1 MNKDSE
7 SNDHIC
13 KNSKCK
19 DVLLVTDSTTGEVMC
34 SSCGQ
39 VVSQNMAELGP
50 ESAQSGEDYMSKSR
64 TGRKSTLAFN
74 DMGLSTVI
82 QQSDKDA
89 TGKNLSGEMKRT
101 FYRLRMWD
109 KNSKAMPGHRN
120 MQKAFTLLEGL
131 KAKLSLSDAAVEQA
145 AYIYRK
151 TLAKKIGRGRSIPV
165 ILSACV
171 YASCRFT
178 NTPRTI
184 QDVADATNLRRT
196 SIHRI
201 YRMLVRDLDLT
212 LETYNPVS
220 FITRITT
227 EVGASEKTKRDA
239 IKFLIKAEELMITS
253 GKNPVAMAATVVYLA
268 AITNGEKVS
277 QTQVSKAANIS
288 SVTIRNLC
296 KKLKDAKISSFSNPK
311 LTKVVKNDETF
322 NVATRLKVK
331 KD

>member
-1 MNKDSE
+1 MKKESE

-13 KNSKCK
+13 KSSEGKE
-19 DVLLVTDSTTGEVMC
+19 VLLVSDSSTGEVMC
-34 SSCGQ
+34 SLCGE
-39 VVSQNMAELGP
+39 VIAENVPELGP
-50 ESAQSGEDYMSKSR
+50 ESSAQSGEDYMAKSR

-82 QQSDKDA
+82 QQTDKDS

-109 KNSKAMPGHRN
+109 KNSKALPGHRN

-131 KAKLSLSDAAVEQA
+131 KAKLSLTDAAVEQA

-151 TLAKKIGRGRSIPV
+151 TLSRKIGRGRSIPV

-184 QDVADATNLRRT
+184 KDVANATNLRRT

-201 YRMLVRDLDLT
+201 YRMLVQELDLT
-212 LETYNPVS
+212 LETYNPVN

-227 EVGASEKTKRDA
+227 EAGASEKTKRDA

-268 AITNGEKVS
+268 AISNNEKVS
-277 QTQVSKAANIS
+277 QTQISKVANIS

-296 KKLKDAKISSFSNPK
+296 KKLKEAKIASFPNPR
-311 LTKVVKNDETF
+311 LVKVEGQDT
-322 NVATRLKVK
+322 
-331 KD
+331 

>member
-1 MNKDSE
+1 MVNKNYETSE
-7 SNDHIC
+7 HIC
-13 KNSKCK
+13 KITKRK
-19 DVLLVTDSTTGEVMC
+19 DVLLVTDNNTGEIMC
-34 SSCGQ
+34 SACGE
-39 VVSQNMAELGP
+39 VIVENVAEFGP
-50 ESAQSGEDYMSKSR
+50 ESSAQSGEDYMAKSR

-82 QQSDKDA
+82 QKTDKDA
-89 TGKNLSGEMKRT
+89 TGKNLTGEMKKT

-120 MQKAFTLLEGL
+120 MQKAFTMLEGL

-151 TLAKKIGRGRSIPV
+151 ALAKKIGRGRSIPV
-165 ILSACV
+165 ILSASV
-171 YASCRFT
+171 YAACRFT

-184 QDVADATNLRRT
+184 QDIATTTNLRRT
-196 SIHRI
+196 TIHRI
-201 YRMLVRDLDLT
+201 YRMLVKDLDLT

-220 FITRITT
+220 FITRIST

-253 GKNPVAMAATVVYLA
+253 GKNPIAMAATVVYLA
-268 AITNGEKVS
+268 TILNSEKIS

-296 KKLKDAKISSFSNPK
+296 KKLKDVKIASFSDLK
-311 LTKVVKNDETF
+311 LVK
-322 NVATRLKVK
+322 A
-331 KD
+331 

>member
-101 FYRLRMWD
+101 FY
-109 KNSKAMPGHRN
+109 
-120 MQKAFTLLEGL
+120 
-131 KAKLSLSDAAVEQA
+131 
-145 AYIYRK
+145 
-151 TLAKKIGRGRSIPV
+151 
-165 ILSACV
+165 
-171 YASCRFT
+171 
-178 NTPRTI
+178 
-184 QDVADATNLRRT
+184 
-196 SIHRI
+196 
-201 YRMLVRDLDLT
+201 
-212 LETYNPVS
+212 
-220 FITRITT
+220 
-227 EVGASEKTKRDA
+227 
-239 IKFLIKAEELMITS
+239 
-253 GKNPVAMAATVVYLA
+253 
-268 AITNGEKVS
+268 
-277 QTQVSKAANIS
+277 
-288 SVTIRNLC
+288 
-296 KKLKDAKISSFSNPK
+296 
-311 LTKVVKNDETF
+311 
-322 NVATRLKVK
+322 
-331 KD
+331 

>member
-1 MNKDSE
+1 MVVVDKDSE
-7 SNDHIC
+7 SSDHVC
-13 KNSKCK
+13 KNRKGK
-19 DVLLVTDSTTGEVMC
+19 DVLLVTDANTGETMC
-34 SSCGQ
+34 SACGE
-39 VVSQNMAELGP
+39 VIIENVMELGP
-50 ESAQSGEDYMSKSR
+50 DSSTRSGEDYMTKSR

-109 KNSKAMPGHRN
+109 KNSKALPGHRN

-131 KAKLSLSDAAVEQA
+131 KSKLSLSDVAVEQT

-151 TLAKKIGRGRSIPV
+151 TLAKNIARGRSIPV
-165 ILSACV
+165 ILSASV
-171 YASCRFT
+171 YAACRFT

-184 QDVADATNLRRT
+184 QDIANATNLRRT
-196 SIHRI
+196 TIHRI
-201 YRMLVRDLDLT
+201 YRLLVKDLDLT

-220 FITRITT
+220 FITRITSQ
-227 EVGASEKTKRDA
+227 VGASEKTKRDA

-253 GKNPVAMAATVVYLA
+253 GKNPVAMAASVVYLA
-268 AITNGEKVS
+268 AIINNEKIS
-277 QTQVSKAANIS
+277 QTKVSKAADIS

-296 KKLKDAKISSFSNPK
+296 KKLKEVKIVSFADPR
-311 LTKVVKNDETF
+311 LVKV
-322 NVATRLKVK
+322 
-331 KD
+331 

>member
-1 MNKDSE
+1 MVNKDSE
-7 SNDHIC
+7 TNDHIC
-13 KNSKCK
+13 KINEGK
-19 DVLLVTDSTTGEVMC
+19 DVLLVTDNNTGEIMC
-34 SSCGQ
+34 SACGE
-39 VVSQNMAELGP
+39 VIVDNVAELGP
-50 ESAQSGEDYMSKSR
+50 ESSAQSGEDYMSKSR

-82 QQSDKDA
+82 QQADKDA
-89 TGKNLSGEMKRT
+89 TGKNLTGEMKRT

-120 MQKAFTLLEGL
+120 MQKAFTMLEGL

-151 TLAKKIGRGRSIPV
+151 TLAKKIARGRSIPV
-165 ILSACV
+165 ILSASV
-171 YASCRFT
+171 YAACRFT

-184 QDVADATNLRRT
+184 QDIATATNLRRT
-196 SIHRI
+196 TIHRI
-201 YRMLVRDLDLT
+201 YRMLLRDLDLT

-220 FITRITT
+220 FITRIST

-253 GKNPVAMAATVVYLA
+253 GKNPVAMAATVIYLA
-268 AITNGEKVS
+268 AVLNDEKIS
-277 QTQVSKAANIS
+277 QTHISKTANIS

-296 KKLKDAKISSFSNPK
+296 KKLKDVKIVSFSDPK
-311 LTKVVKNDETF
+311 L
-322 NVATRLKVK
+322 K
-331 KD
+331 KA

>member
-1 MNKDSE
+1 MVVVDKDSE
-7 SNDHIC
+7 SSDHVC
-13 KNSKCK
+13 KNRKGK
-19 DVLLVTDSTTGEVMC
+19 DVLLVTDANTGETMC
-34 SSCGQ
+34 SACGE
-39 VVSQNMAELGP
+39 VIIENVLELGP
-50 ESAQSGEDYMSKSR
+50 ESSAQSGEDYMAKSR

-109 KNSKAMPGHRN
+109 KNSKALPGHRN

-131 KAKLSLSDAAVEQA
+131 KSKLSLSDVAVEQT

-151 TLAKKIGRGRSIPV
+151 TLAKKIARGRSIPV
-165 ILSACV
+165 ILSASV
-171 YASCRFT
+171 YAACRFT

-184 QDVADATNLRRT
+184 QDIANTTNLRRT
-196 SIHRI
+196 TIHRI
-201 YRMLVRDLDLT
+201 YRLLVKDLDLT

-220 FITRITT
+220 FITRISSQ
-227 EVGASEKTKRDA
+227 VGASEKTKRDA

-253 GKNPVAMAATVVYLA
+253 GKNPIAMAASVVYLA
-268 AITNGEKVS
+268 AIINNEKIS
-277 QTQVSKAANIS
+277 QTKVSKAADIS

-296 KKLKDAKISSFSNPK
+296 KKLKEVKIVSFADPK
-311 LTKVVKNDETF
+311 LAKV
-322 NVATRLKVK
+322 
-331 KD
+331 

>member
-1 MNKDSE
+1 MNEYSE
-7 SNDHIC
+7 VSNHIC
-13 KNSKCK
+13 KSNKEK
-19 DVLLVTDSTTGEVMC
+19 DVLLVSDSSTGEVMC
-34 SSCGQ
+34 SSCGE
-39 VVSQNMAELGP
+39 VIAENVAELGP
-50 ESAQSGEDYMSKSR
+50 ESSAQSGEDYLSKSR

-109 KNSKAMPGHRN
+109 KNSKALPGHRN

-131 KAKLSLSDAAVEQA
+131 KAKLSLTDAAVEQA

-151 TLAKKIGRGRSIPV
+151 TLSKKIGRGRSITMV
-165 ILSACV
+165 LSASL
-171 YASCRFT
+171 YAACRFT

-184 QDVADATNLRRT
+184 QDIANATNLRRT

-201 YRMLVRDLDLT
+201 YRLLVRDLDLT

-227 EVGASEKTKRDA
+227 DVGASEKTKRDA
-239 IKFLIKAEELMITS
+239 VKFLIKAEELMITS
-253 GKNPVAMAATVVYLA
+253 GKNPMAMAATVVYMA
-268 AITNGEKVS
+268 SIINEEKVS
-277 QTQVSKAANIS
+277 QTRVSIAAGIS

-296 KKLKDAKISSFSNPK
+296 KKLKDAKITSFSDPK
-311 LTKVVKNDETF
+311 LAK
-322 NVATRLKVK
+322 A
-331 KD
+331 

>member
-1 MNKDSE
+1 MVVVDKDSE
-7 SNDHIC
+7 SSDHVC
-13 KNSKCK
+13 KNRKGK
-19 DVLLVTDSTTGEVMC
+19 DVLLVTDANTGETMC
-34 SSCGQ
+34 SACGE
-39 VVSQNMAELGP
+39 VIIENVLELGP
-50 ESAQSGEDYMSKSR
+50 ESSAQSGEDYMAKSR

-109 KNSKAMPGHRN
+109 KNSKALPGHRN

-131 KAKLSLSDAAVEQA
+131 KSKLSLSDAVVEQT

-151 TLAKKIGRGRSIPV
+151 TLAKKIARGRSIPV
-165 ILSACV
+165 ILSASV
-171 YASCRFT
+171 YAACRFT

-184 QDVADATNLRRT
+184 QDIANTTNLRRT
-196 SIHRI
+196 TIHRI
-201 YRMLVRDLDLT
+201 YRLLVKDLDLT

-220 FITRITT
+220 FITRISSQ
-227 EVGASEKTKRDA
+227 VGASEKTKRDA

-253 GKNPVAMAATVVYLA
+253 GENPIAMAASVVYLA
-268 AITNGEKVS
+268 AIINNEKIS
-277 QTQVSKAANIS
+277 QTKVSKAADIS

-296 KKLKDAKISSFSNPK
+296 KKLKEVKIVSFADPK
-311 LTKVVKNDETF
+311 LAKV
-322 NVATRLKVK
+322 
-331 KD
+331 

>member
-1 MNKDSE
+1 MVVVDKDSE
-7 SNDHIC
+7 SSDHVC
-13 KNSKCK
+13 KNRKGK
-19 DVLLVTDSTTGEVMC
+19 DVLLVTDANTGETMC
-34 SSCGQ
+34 SACGE
-39 VVSQNMAELGP
+39 VIIENVLELGP
-50 ESAQSGEDYMSKSR
+50 ESSAQSGEDYMAKSR

-109 KNSKAMPGHRN
+109 KNSKALPGHRN

-131 KAKLSLSDAAVEQA
+131 KSKLSLSDAVVEQT

-151 TLAKKIGRGRSIPV
+151 TLAKKIARGRSIPV
-165 ILSACV
+165 ILSASV
-171 YASCRFT
+171 YAACRFT

-184 QDVADATNLRRT
+184 QDIANTTNLRRT
-196 SIHRI
+196 TIHRI
-201 YRMLVRDLDLT
+201 YRLLVKDLDLT

-220 FITRITT
+220 FITRITSQ
-227 EVGASEKTKRDA
+227 VGASEKTKRDA

-253 GKNPVAMAATVVYLA
+253 GKNPIAMAASVVYLA
-268 AITNGEKVS
+268 AIINNEKIS
-277 QTQVSKAANIS
+277 QTKVSKAADIS

-296 KKLKDAKISSFSNPK
+296 KKLKEVKIVSFADPK
-311 LTKVVKNDETF
+311 LAKV
-322 NVATRLKVK
+322 
-331 KD
+331 

>member
-1 MNKDSE
+1 MKSVNKDSE
-7 SNDHIC
+7 SNDHVC
-13 KNSKCK
+13 KNSKGK
-19 DVLLVTDSTTGEVMC
+19 DILLVTDSNTGEVMC
-34 SSCGQ
+34 SSCGE
-39 VVSQNMAELGP
+39 VIAENVAELGP
-50 ESAQSGEDYMSKSR
+50 ESSAQSGEDYMAKSR

-82 QQSDKDA
+82 QQTDKDS

-109 KNSKAMPGHRN
+109 KNSKALPGHRN

-131 KAKLSLSDAAVEQA
+131 KAKLSLTDAAVEQA

-151 TLAKKIGRGRSIPV
+151 TLSRKIGRGRSIPV

-184 QDVADATNLRRT
+184 KDVANATNLRRT

-201 YRMLVRDLDLT
+201 YRMLVRELDLT
-212 LETYNPVS
+212 LETYNPVN

-227 EVGASEKTKRDA
+227 EAGASEKTKRDA

-268 AITNGEKVS
+268 AILNNEKVS
-277 QTQVSKAANIS
+277 QTQISKVANIS

-296 KKLKDAKISSFSNPK
+296 KKLKEAKIASFPNPR
-311 LTKVVKNDETF
+311 LVKVEGQDT
-322 NVATRLKVK
+322 
-331 KD
+331 

>member
-1 MNKDSE
+1 VNKNSE
-7 SNDHIC
+7 SDDHIC
-13 KNSKCK
+13 KNSKGK
-19 DVLLVTDSTTGEVMC
+19 DVLLVSDANTGEVMC
-34 SSCGQ
+34 SLCGE
-39 VVSQNMAELGP
+39 VVVENMAELGP
-50 ESAQSGEDYMSKSR
+50 ESSAQSGEDYMSKSR

-74 DMGLSTVI
+74 DMGLSTII
-82 QQSDKDA
+82 QQADKDA

-109 KNSKAMPGHRN
+109 KNSKALPGHRN

-131 KAKLSLSDAAVEQA
+131 KAKLSLSDAAVEQT

-171 YASCRFT
+171 YAGCRFT

-184 QDVADATNLRRT
+184 QDIANASNLRRT

-201 YRMLVRDLDLT
+201 YRILVKDLDLT

-227 EVGASEKTKRDA
+227 DVGASEKTKRDA

-268 AITNGEKVS
+268 TILNGEKVS
-277 QTQVSKAANIS
+277 QTQISKAADIS

-296 KKLKDAKISSFSNPK
+296 KKLKDAKIASFSNPK
-311 LTKVVKNDETF
+311 LVK
-322 NVATRLKVK
+322 A
-331 KD
+331 

>member
-7 SNDHIC
+7 TNDHIC
-13 KNSKCK
+13 KNNKGK

-34 SSCGQ
+34 SSCGE

-50 ESAQSGEDYMSKSR
+50 ESSAQSGEDYMSKSR

-74 DMGLSTVI
+74 DKGLSTVI

-131 KAKLSLSDAAVEQA
+131 KAKLSLPDVTVEQT

-171 YASCRFT
+171 YAACRFT

-184 QDVADATNLRRT
+184 QDIANATNLRRT

-201 YRMLVRDLDLT
+201 YRMLVKDLDLT

-227 EVGASEKTKRDA
+227 DVGASEKTKRDA

-268 AITNGEKVS
+268 AILNAEKVS
-277 QTQVSKAANIS
+277 QTQVSKAADIS

-296 KKLKDAKISSFSNPK
+296 KKLKDAKIASLSDPK
-311 LTKVVKNDETF
+311 LKN
-322 NVATRLKVK
+322 A
-331 KD
+331 

>member
-1 MNKDSE
+1 MVVVDKDSE
-7 SNDHIC
+7 SSDHVC
-13 KNSKCK
+13 KNRKGK
-19 DVLLVTDSTTGEVMC
+19 DVLLVTDANTGETMC
-34 SSCGQ
+34 SACGE
-39 VVSQNMAELGP
+39 VIIENVLELGP
-50 ESAQSGEDYMSKSR
+50 ESSAQSGEDYMAKSR

-109 KNSKAMPGHRN
+109 KNSKALPGHRN

-131 KAKLSLSDAAVEQA
+131 KSKLSLSDAVVEQT

-151 TLAKKIGRGRSIPV
+151 TLAKKIARGRSIPV
-165 ILSACV
+165 ILSASV
-171 YASCRFT
+171 YAACRFT

-184 QDVADATNLRRT
+184 QDIANTTNLRRT
-196 SIHRI
+196 TIHRI
-201 YRMLVRDLDLT
+201 YRLLVKDLDLT

-220 FITRITT
+220 FITRISSQ
-227 EVGASEKTKRDA
+227 VGASEKTKRDA

-253 GKNPVAMAATVVYLA
+253 GKNPIAMAASVVYLA
-268 AITNGEKVS
+268 AIIDNEKIS
-277 QTQVSKAANIS
+277 QTKVSKAADIS

-296 KKLKDAKISSFSNPK
+296 KKLKEVKIVSFADPK
-311 LTKVVKNDETF
+311 LAKV
-322 NVATRLKVK
+322 
-331 KD
+331 

>member
-1 MNKDSE
+1 MVVVDKDSE
-7 SNDHIC
+7 SSDHVC
-13 KNSKCK
+13 KNRKGK
-19 DVLLVTDSTTGEVMC
+19 DVLLVTDTNTGETMC
-34 SSCGQ
+34 SACGE
-39 VVSQNMAELGP
+39 VIIENVLELGP
-50 ESAQSGEDYMSKSR
+50 ESSAQSGEDYMAKSR

-109 KNSKAMPGHRN
+109 KNSKALPGHRN

-131 KAKLSLSDAAVEQA
+131 KSKLSLSDVAVEQT

-151 TLAKKIGRGRSIPV
+151 TLAKKIARGRSIPV
-165 ILSACV
+165 ILSASV
-171 YASCRFT
+171 YAACRFT

-184 QDVADATNLRRT
+184 QDIANATNLRRT
-196 SIHRI
+196 TIHRI
-201 YRMLVRDLDLT
+201 YRLLVKDLDLT

-220 FITRITT
+220 FITRISSQ
-227 EVGASEKTKRDA
+227 VGASEKTKRDA

-253 GKNPVAMAATVVYLA
+253 GKNPIAMAASVVYLA
-268 AITNGEKVS
+268 AIINNEKIS
-277 QTQVSKAANIS
+277 QTKVSKAADIS

-296 KKLKDAKISSFSNPK
+296 KKLKEVKIVSFADPK
-311 LTKVVKNDETF
+311 LAKV
-322 NVATRLKVK
+322 
-331 KD
+331 

>member
-1 MNKDSE
+1 LNKYSE
-7 SNDHIC
+7 SSDHNC
-13 KNSKCK
+13 NNSKGEN
-19 DVLLVTDSTTGEVMC
+19 VLLVSDSSTGEIMC
-34 SSCGQ
+34 SLCGA
-39 VVSQNMAELGP
+39 VISENVAELGP
-50 ESAQSGEDYMSKSR
+50 EYTVQTGEDYMAKSR

-82 QQSDKDA
+82 QPSDKDA
-89 TGKNLSGEMKRT
+89 TGKNLSVEMKRT

-109 KNSKAMPGHRN
+109 KNSKALPGHRN

-131 KAKLSLSDAAVEQA
+131 KAKLSLTDAAVEQT

-184 QDVADATNLRRT
+184 QDVANATNLRRT

-212 LETYNPVS
+212 LETYNPIS

-227 EVGASEKTKRDA
+227 DVGASEKTKRDA

-253 GKNPVAMAATVVYLA
+253 GKNPMAMAATVVYLA
-268 AITNGEKVS
+268 SIMNNEKVS
-277 QTQVSKAANIS
+277 QTQVSKAASIS

-296 KKLKDAKISSFSNPK
+296 KNLKDSKIVSFSSPK
-311 LTKVVKNDETF
+311 LVKNTEK
-322 NVATRLKVK
+322 NYIPQ
-331 KD
+331 